1 MFVNRRI
8 IRLHK
13 YEKDMIIRN
22 KRDEG
27 AAEWYAPFITFI
39 TTANYNALCIFFIYI
54 PEKI

>member
-1 MFVNRRI
+1 MFANRCI